1 MNIVIIGNGIT
12 GITCARNIR
21 KMDSDVQIIVISAES
36 EHFYSRTALMYI
48 YMGQMKFEHTKPYE
62 DWFWDKNR
70 ITLVKAVVNELE
82 HEKRSIRLDN
92 GKIIPYDTLIIAS
105 GSIPN
110 RFGWPGEDLKGVQGL
125 YSIQDL
131 EEMENNTRGVLS
143 AVVVGGGLIG
153 IEMAEMLHSRKIQV
167 TMLVREKAYWGNIL
181 PREEAELI
189 GRHIREHG
197 INLKTNS
204 ELSEILP
211 DERGG
216 VKAVLTQKKENIE
229 CQFVGITA
237 GVRPNIK
244 FLKNSPLKTDRG
256 ILVNEYFETSIPHIY
271 AAGDCAQFRNP
282 NSGSPSVEQLWY
294 TGKMQAETLAKTIC
308 RNKTAYDRGIW
319 FNSAKFFDI
328 EYQTYGQVP
337 PETNDQ
343 QASFYWE
350 HPKGKMAFRATFNKA
365 DRSLLGLNFLG
376 LRFRQMIAEDWIRN
390 HETIEF
396 VMKHLNKGWFDP
408 EFSKPY
414 FKEIALAF
422 SASQNEVTFPIS
434 IRN

>member
-70 ITLVKAVVNELE
+70 ITLVKAVVNELD
-82 HEKRSIRLDN
+82 HEKRSLRLDN

-110 RFGWPGEDLKGVQGL
+110 KFGWPGEDLKGVQGL

-131 EEMENNTRGVLS
+131 EEMENNTRGILS

-189 GRHIREHG
+189 GRKIREHG
-197 INLKTNS
+197 IKLKTNS
-204 ELSEILP
+204 EHSEILP
-211 DERGG
+211 DEQGG
-216 VKAVLTQKKENIE
+216 MKAVITQK
-229 CQFVGITA
+229 
-237 GVRPNIK
+237 
-244 FLKNSPLKTDRG
+244 
-256 ILVNEYFETSIPHIY
+256 
-271 AAGDCAQFRNP
+271 
-282 NSGSPSVEQLWY
+282 
-294 TGKMQAETLAKTIC
+294 
-308 RNKTAYDRGIW
+308 
-319 FNSAKFFDI
+319 
-328 EYQTYGQVP
+328 
-337 PETNDQ
+337 
-343 QASFYWE
+343 
-350 HPKGKMAFRATFNKA
+350 
-365 DRSLLGLNFLG
+365 
-376 LRFRQMIAEDWIRN
+376 
-390 HETIEF
+390 
-396 VMKHLNKGWFDP
+396 
-408 EFSKPY
+408 
-414 FKEIALAF
+414 
-422 SASQNEVTFPIS
+422 
-434 IRN
+434 